1 MGNKH
6 EKRLQPV
13 YEYDELLNPN
23 RRNTKI
29 PGFDFDV
36 DQFENVIAAFV
47 PRESVPVILRSN
59 EAELDEFCKI
69 VYGMPFKESYAV
81 LKGIADMFMRKSFSN
96 LSKAGNSSAI
106 NIVGKHF
113 MDLDDENKKDSINIT
128 IINDLKED
136 E

>member
-1 MGNKH
+1 MSEKH
-6 EKRLQPV
+6 KRLSPV
-13 YEYDELLNPN
+13 YEYDELLDPN
-23 RRNTKI
+23 RKNVDI
-29 PGFDFDV
+29 PGFKFNV

-47 PRESVPVILRSN
+47 PRESVSIILRSN
-59 EAELDEFCKI
+59 EAELDQFCKI

-113 MDLDDENKKDSINIT
+113 MDLSEENKKDAINIT
-128 IINDLKED
+128 IVNDLRED